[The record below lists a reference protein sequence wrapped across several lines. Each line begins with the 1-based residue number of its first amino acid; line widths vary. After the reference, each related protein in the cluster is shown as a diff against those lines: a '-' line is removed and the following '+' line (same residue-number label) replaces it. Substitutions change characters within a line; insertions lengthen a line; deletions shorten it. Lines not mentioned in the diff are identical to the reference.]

1 MHIRRPIGTTMLAIA
16 LLMITTAATAGWQ
29 DVLSEVTKTLKT
41 SSALSD
47 ADIAAGLREALAVG
61 TRSAVAA
68 VGRPDGYF
76 TNDDIK
82 ILLPDNVRQLESLLR
97 TAGLGEQ
104 LDRFVLSM
112 NRAAENAAPQAA
124 AIFLDAANRIT
135 FTDAAT
141 ILNGRVDEAT
151 RYFKDNTQAP
161 LTDLFTPIV
170 HESMA
175 AVGVTRAYHDLDSA
189 ARRIPFVAD
198 RLRFDLDAYVTAR
211 ALDGI
216 FLMVAREERL
226 LRENPQARSTEL
238 LKKVFGAARS
248 R

>member
-1 MHIRRPIGTTMLAIA
+1 MRPCRHIITQALAIT
-16 LLMITTAATAGWQ
+16 LLLSPTSTTAGWQ
-29 DVLSEVTKTLKT
+29 DVLSEVTRAIQT
-41 SSALSD
+41 SSAPSET
-47 ADIAAGLREALAVG
+47 DIAAGLREALAVG
-61 TRSAVAA
+61 TRNAVAA

-76 TNDDIK
+76 TNADIK
-82 ILLPDNVRQLESLLR
+82 ILLPDNVQQLESLLR
-97 TAGLGEQ
+97 STGLGDQ

-112 NRAAENAAPQAA
+112 NRAAETAAPQAT
-124 AIFLDAANRIT
+124 AIFLDAASRVT
-135 FTDAAT
+135 FADAAT

-175 AVGVTRAYHDLDSA
+175 SVGVTRAYHDLDNA
-189 ARRIPFVAD
+189 AQRIPFISD

-216 FLMVAREERL
+216 FLMVAQEERR

-238 LKKVFGAARS
+238 LKKVFGAART